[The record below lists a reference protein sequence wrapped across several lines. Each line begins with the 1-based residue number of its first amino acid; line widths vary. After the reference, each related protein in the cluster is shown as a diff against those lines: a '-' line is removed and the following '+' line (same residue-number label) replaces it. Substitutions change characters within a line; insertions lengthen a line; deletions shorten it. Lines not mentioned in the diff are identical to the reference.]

1 MKNRCPKGTRRN
13 KKTGHCEKHVVKEKK
28 RCTNG
33 TRKNKK
39 TGKCEDI
46 LKDTCSICLEN
57 LGVKKVTTPCKHQFH
72 EQCLIGWCKQSDNA
86 SCPICRQSI
95 VQTCKEIM
103 PFNSNE
109 IFRYIPDWG
118 YMTSLQIEQAEAIMK
133 HKDFDVNVSRP
144 FYHYTI
150 SLLELLTLRVRNTS
164 KFVEYLL
171 KQPGIVITDDIVPE
185 LIAKNDKNTLQL
197 FKKYKKIPKHLK
209 NLI

>member
-13 KKTGHCEKHVVKEKK
+13 KKTGDCEKHVVKEKK

-46 LKDTCSICLEN
+46 LKDTCSICLDN

-72 EQCLIGWCKQSDNA
+72 EQCLIGWCKQSDKS

-95 VQTCKEIM
+95 VQTCKMIM

-109 IFRYIPDWG
+109 IFRYIPESG
-118 YMTSLQIEQAEAIMK
+118 SMSKLQHEQAFDIMK
-133 HKDFDVNVSRP
+133 HKDFDVNVTRP
-144 FYHYTI
+144 FYGRTV
-150 SLLELLTLRVRNTS
+150 SLLELLVHRTHNSEELI
-164 KFVEYLL
+164 EYLL
-171 KQPGIVITDDIVPE
+171 KKPTIEIKDDVVIE
-185 LIAKNDKNTLQL
+185 LIAKKDQNTLQL
-197 FKKYKKIPKHLK
+197 FKKYKKIPKTLK